1 MAGLSRSMVDVGIS
15 MVLRDEFSN
24 QAGRISGS
32 FASLM
37 NDLNNWNRA
46 LTQQT
51 AAAFD
56 YGKEIVGGMFDAY
69 QHSAG
74 IYGQVFMTSKIAG
87 ATAQEQLE
95 LMQKTQE
102 INARNPLTNADIAS
116 GERYLAMAGNTVDAI
131 KNMIEPSAQLAAIF
145 QMPLGGK
152 GGTADLMTNIMAT
165 FGEASE
171 NATDVSNILY
181 RATTSANISLTDLAQ
196 SFQYA
201 GSTFRNANISLAEG
215 AAMIGVLGN
224 QGIQASSAGTAL
236 ANMVR
241 YLTLS
246 ITGQKVK
253 GKAVLDAM
261 GLTHDD
267 LVDAYGNVRNI
278 TEIIPTLGEK
288 MRGLSGT
295 AKEIAMYNIFGVR
308 GARAANALMNDYLYG
323 GYKMAEILQK
333 EQDENKSL
341 EGTFKEW
348 MQTPEGII
356 KQWEAAIDNLKT
368 SVGTAFTPVFNTV
381 LGLLTTVSNWVKAI
395 SDNGFGKWV
404 LSIGAAVTIGGV
416 LVNGIKL
423 FYGTVRMVTT
433 MTAYL
438 KGQMSGAGG
447 AMGVM
452 NTQAGMLEQHLRTM
466 VALMAEYVSL
476 TTMGNITLPG
486 GAVLSRASGTGAV
499 ITTKRGKTIPFST
512 YLERGYSTRAR
523 NGKPF
528 TPNVGTR
535 GDALNYWYTKTKS
548 GRTSFGDIAQ
558 KAGPWYK
565 PSSWMWTGRG
575 FGRKYMF
582 GGKANMAKWRNQP
595 NGQAGPGIGSS
606 LLSLGSGA
614 LMMMGGPLGL
624 AIGAGLMAFSA
635 LKSSTDAQKQAAE
648 EQAAATRENTAALE
662 KSTAA
667 QYMQFYAAHFE
678 QAMVNAIRTGM
689 KDSANKEPLRVRV
702 TLNDGAEQE
711 WVDGGSYSVDVDPYN
726 VTE

>member
-69 QHSAG
+69 RHSAG
-74 IYGQVFMTSKIAG
+74 IYDQVFMTSQIAG

-102 INARNPLTNADIAS
+102 INARNPLTNMDIAS
-116 GERYLAMAGNTVDAI
+116 GERYLAMAGNSVEAI
-131 KNMIEPSAQLAAIF
+131 KNMIEPAAQLAAIF

-171 NATDVSNILY
+171 NAIDVSNILY

-295 AKEIAMYNIFGVR
+295 AKEVAMYNIFGVR

-323 GYKMAEILQK
+323 GYKMAEILGK

-341 EGTFKEW
+341 EGTFNKW
-348 MQTPEGII
+348 LQMPQGVI

-438 KGQMSGAGG
+438 KGQMSGTNT
-447 AMGVM
+447 AMGMM

-466 VALMAEYVSL
+466 VALMAEYVAL
-476 TTMGNITLPG
+476 TTSSTMTLPG
-486 GAVLSRASGTGAV
+486 GVTLGRGPAGAT
-499 ITTKRGKTIPFST
+499 ITTKRGKTMPFVT
-512 YLERGYSTRAR
+512 YLEKGYTTRAKS
-523 NGKPF
+523 KPF
-528 TPNVGTR
+528 TPSVGTR
-535 GDALNYWYTKTKS
+535 SDALNYWYTKTKS
-548 GRTSFGDIAQ
+548 GRTRFGDIAQ

-614 LMMMGGPLGL
+614 LMMMGGPWGL